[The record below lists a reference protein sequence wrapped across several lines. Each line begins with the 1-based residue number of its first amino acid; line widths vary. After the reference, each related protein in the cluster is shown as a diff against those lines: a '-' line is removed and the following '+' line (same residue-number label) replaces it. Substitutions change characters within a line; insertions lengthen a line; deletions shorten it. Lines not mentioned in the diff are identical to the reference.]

1 LYADNGC
8 GDDNDDDDGEDDD
21 DTDDDDTDD
30 DDTDDDGDDNDY
42 DNCDISAVYCTD
54 KGSILQRKPRS
65 ESGPLIWTGASIY
78 LLHTLKCS
86 KSMRCSVD
94 STHIY
99 VLHILY
105 SLASASLQ

>member
-1 LYADNGC
+1 MILVHNEDCMMRIMIINDRN
-8 GDDNDDDDGEDDD
+8 DDNNN
-21 DTDDDDTDD
+21 
-30 DDTDDDGDDNDY
+30 DGDGGGCDDNRDF
-42 DNCDISAVYCTD
+42 SAVYYTGKD
-54 KGSILQRKPRS
+54 SILERKPRS

-105 SLASASLQ
+105 SLASASQQ